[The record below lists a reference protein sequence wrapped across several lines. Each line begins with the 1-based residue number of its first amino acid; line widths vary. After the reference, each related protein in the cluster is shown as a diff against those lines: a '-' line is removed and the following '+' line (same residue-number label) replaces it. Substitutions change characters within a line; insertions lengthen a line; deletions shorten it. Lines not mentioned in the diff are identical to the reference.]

1 MSATT
6 KKANTSETQVTLYLD
21 TRRKKDKSHKYPVKL
36 RIWHTTTKK
45 AKLYFI
51 NEDLTESEFQAAW
64 LSQKVRTEYSTL
76 NKKLK
81 GIVSN
86 AEEIADNLKPFTFD
100 TFETKFFRKSG
111 DEINVYA
118 HYDSIIKELTQNEQL
133 ATASSY
139 GLSKKSLKD
148 FSKWKIGRESES
160 LTFYD
165 ITPKWLSEYEDYML
179 KQMERSETTIS
190 IYLRVLR
197 AVFNRAIKGTKD
209 IDEEIY
215 PFGEKKNNLYSIPTG
230 RKVKKALNAIDLKAL
245 NSAVPLTLEQ
255 EKAKDFWFFSYGCF
269 GINIKDIVSLKYKD
283 LNGNS
288 FSYYRAKTK
297 STKSKPIQIDVHL
310 NDYAQ
315 SIINKY
321 GNQDK
326 TANNYVFSVLDHT
339 MSAIVKRQRIQAF
352 TRFINQHMKKICE
365 NNNLPIVSTY
375 WARHSF
381 ATNSIRKGASME
393 FMQAMLGHS
402 SQKTTQ
408 DYFGG
413 FEDKTVREFADNL
426 MNF

>member
-1 MSATT
+1 MSANTQ
-6 KKANTSETQVTLYLD
+6 KANTSETQVTLYLD

-64 LSQKVRTEYSTL
+64 LSQKVRNEHTKL
-76 NKKLK
+76 NKQLK
-81 GIVSN
+81 AIVSK
-86 AEEIADNLKPFTFD
+86 AEDVADDLKPFTFEV
-100 TFETKFFRKSG
+100 FESKYFRKSG

-118 HYDSIIKELTQNEQL
+118 HYDTIIKELTKNEQL

-148 FSKWKIGRESES
+148 FSKWKTGKESAS

-165 ITPKWLSEYEDYML
+165 ITPKWLSDYEDYMINH
-179 KQMERSETTIS
+179 MERSETTIS
-190 IYLRVLR
+190 IYLRSLR
-197 AVFNRAIKGTKD
+197 AVFNRAIKETKD
-209 IDEEIY
+209 IDFELY
-215 PFGEKKNNLYSIPTG
+215 PFGEKGEKLYSIPTG
-230 RKVKKALNAIDLKAL
+230 RKVKKALNSNQLKAL
-245 NSAVPLTLEQ
+245 FNAVPMTLEQ

-283 LNGNS
+283 LNQSS

-297 STKSKPIQIDVHL
+297 STKAKAVKIDVPM
-310 NDYAQ
+310 NDYVI
-315 SIINKY
+315 SIIQKY

-326 TANNYVFSVLDHT
+326 TANNYVFGILDHT
-339 MSAIVKRQRIQAF
+339 MSAILRRQRIQAF
-352 TRFINQHMKKICE
+352 TRFINQHMKTIC
-365 NNNLPIVSTY
+365 NSNDLPIVSTY

-381 ATNSIRKGASME
+381 ATNSIRNGATME
-393 FMQAMLGHS
+393 FMQSMLGHS
-402 SQKTTQ
+402 DMKTTQ
-408 DYFGG
+408 NYFGG
-413 FEDKTVREFADNL
+413 FEDETKKEFANGL

>member
-1 MSATT
+1 MSTPT

-21 TRRKKDKSHKYPVKL
+21 TRRKKDKTHKYPVKL

-64 LSQKVRTEYSTL
+64 LSQKVRLEHSTL

-81 GIVSN
+81 SIVSK
-86 AEEIADNLKPFTFD
+86 AEEIADDLKPFTFEV
-100 TFETKFFRKSG
+100 FESKYFRKSG

-118 HYDSIIKELTQNEQL
+118 HYDTIIKELTKNEQL

-148 FSKWKIGRESES
+148 FSKWKTGKESES

-165 ITPKWLSEYEDYML
+165 ITPKWLSDYEDYMI

-190 IYLRVLR
+190 IYLRSLK

-230 RKVKKALNAIDLKAL
+230 RKVKKALNAIDLKTL
-245 NSAVPLTLEQ
+245 YNAVPLTMEQ

-269 GINIKDIVSLKYKD
+269 GINIKDIVNLKYKD

-297 STKSKPIQIDVHL
+297 STKAKAIKIDVPI
-310 NDYAQ
+310 NDYVQ
-315 SIINKY
+315 SIIDKY

-326 TANNYVFSVLDHT
+326 TANNYVFDVLDHT
-339 MSAIVKRQRIQAF
+339 MSAIVKRQRTQAF
-352 TRFINQHMKKICE
+352 TRFINQHMKKLCE
-365 NNNLPIVSTY
+365 NNNLPNASTY

-402 SQKTTQ
+402 DMKTTQ
-408 DYFGG
+408 NYFGG
-413 FEDKTVREFADNL
+413 FEDETKKEFANAL